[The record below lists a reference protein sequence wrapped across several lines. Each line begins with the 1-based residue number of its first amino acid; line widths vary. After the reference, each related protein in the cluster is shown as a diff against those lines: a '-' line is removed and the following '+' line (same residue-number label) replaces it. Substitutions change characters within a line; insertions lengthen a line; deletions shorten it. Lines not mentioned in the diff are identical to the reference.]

1 MPPKLPPLPLRRPVL
16 LIRRKKTRPLSSH
29 NKVPSKRKQSLLRLL
44 PLLLPSKLRPE
55 SRPNP
60 KLSSTRLNQRK
71 LPPKREKPLSTRR
84 SPKKSRKERRLMMK
98 FLRLLCKRQEKQLKK
113 MRLDTES
120 FMRRESKQL
129 LTSKQ
134 RPPVS
139 LPNNRR
145 SLDCHLS
152 RGPA

>member
-1 MPPKLPPLPLRRPVL
+1 

-29 NKVPSKRKQSLLRLL
+29 NKVPSKRNHRPLRLL
-44 PLLLPSKLRPE
+44 PLLSPSKLRPE
-55 SRPNP
+55 STLNP
-60 KLSSTRLNQRK
+60 KISSTRLNPRK
-71 LPPKREKPLSTRR
+71 LPPKREKPHSTLR
-84 SPKKSRKERRLMMK
+84 SPKKSRKERRLTMK
-98 FLRLLCKRQEKQLKK
+98 FLRLPCKRQEKPLKK
-113 MRLDTES
+113 MKLDTES

-134 RPPVS
+134 RPPVL

-152 RGPA
+152 RDPT